1 MKSHLAHKA
10 CRKYL
15 SDPTEDVRV
24 ATETLL
30 AEFLREIKDVTLVRK
45 RHEEQIKTKKSSDVT
60 EQRRS
65 ETPLDLPSERALFI
79 SENDGVDHD
88 IDSAS
93 RDEFR
98 SETDYRDSG
107 GTTTIKAYTY
117 FADAPSAW
125 IPGQGVKVDYP
136 AIIEIIIQQLDH
148 QRACFYVP

>member
-1 MKSHLAHKA
+1 M
-10 CRKYL
+10 
-15 SDPTEDVRV
+15 
-24 ATETLL
+24 
-30 AEFLREIKDVTLVRK
+30 TLVRK
-45 RHEEQIKTKKSSDVT
+45 RHEEQIKTKKINDVT
-60 EQRRS
+60 EQRRT

-107 GTTTIKAYTY
+107 GTTAIEACTY

-148 QRACFYVP
+148 QRASFYVP